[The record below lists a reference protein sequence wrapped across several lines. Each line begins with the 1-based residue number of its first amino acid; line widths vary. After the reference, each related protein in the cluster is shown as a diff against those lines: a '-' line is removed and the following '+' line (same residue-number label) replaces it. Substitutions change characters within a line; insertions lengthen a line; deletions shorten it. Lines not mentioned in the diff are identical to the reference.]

1 MPGNSFGRVFIITTY
16 GESHG
21 TAVGVIVDGAPPGL
35 FLSEKDIQQE
45 LDRRRPGQST
55 VTTPRSERDR
65 VEILSGLFEGK
76 TTGTPISLFI
86 RNENADSSAYEPYRQ
101 LFRPGHADFTYQKKY
116 GRRDWRGSG
125 RASGR
130 ETAARV
136 AAGAVAKK
144 ALSELGIRICGYA
157 LEIAGIRAETIDL
170 DAIEKNIVRSPDSS
184 TAGLMIQKI
193 EEARNNGDSVGGVVE
208 LLVKGC
214 PPGLGDP
221 VFDRLDAVLAHAIMS
236 IAAVKSFEVG
246 TGIDV
251 SRMKGSEYND
261 PFLIQ
266 DRRVRTETNN
276 AGGILGG
283 ISTGEDILLRAA
295 VRPPAS
301 ISKVQKTVSVDGKP
315 TTIQVSGRHD
325 PCIVPRIIPV
335 AEAMVAVT
343 IMDCLLVQGM
353 YRSYSQGQ
361 RKSEKI

>member
-1 MPGNSFGRVFIITTY
+1 MPGNSIGRVFIITTY

-35 FLSEKDIQQE
+35 SLSEQDIQQE

-55 VTTPRSERDR
+55 VTTPRFEKDR
-65 VEILSGLFEGK
+65 VEILSGVFEGK

-86 RNENADSSAYEPYRQ
+86 RNENVDSSAYEHYRE
-101 LFRPGHADFTYQKKY
+101 LFRPGHADFTYLKKY

-157 LEIAGIRAETIDL
+157 LEIASIRAETINL
-170 DAIEKNIVRSPDSS
+170 DAIEKNIVRCPDNSKV
-184 TAGLMIQKI
+184 GRMIQKI

-208 LLVKGC
+208 LLVTGC

-221 VFDRLDAVLAHAIMS
+221 VFDRLDAVLAHAVMS

-246 TGIDV
+246 CGMNA
-251 SRMKGSEYND
+251 SRMRGSEYND
-261 PFLIQ
+261 PFIIKN
-266 DRRVRTETNN
+266 RRVRTETNN

-301 ISKVQKTVSVDGKP
+301 ISKLQKTVTVDGK
-315 TTIQVSGRHD
+315 TATIQVSGRHD
-325 PCIVPRIIPV
+325 PCIVPRIVPV
-335 AEAMVAVT
+335 VEAMVAVT
-343 IMDCLLVQGM
+343 ILDCLLVQGM
-353 YRSYSQGQ
+353 YKSYAPGQKKRS
-361 RKSEKI
+361 